1 MDYLY
6 MLVGDGAEW
15 EDIVLFAS
23 EAEAIT
29 ASLKNKTVRVEI
41 FKRDTAGAYHP
52 TYNYYLNGELILTNM
67 GL

>member
-1 MDYLY
+1 

-15 EDIVLFAS
+15 EDIVLYAT
-23 EAEAIT
+23 EGDAIA
-29 ASLKNKTVRVEI
+29 ASLKNKKIRVEI
-41 FKRDTAGAYHP
+41 FKRDAAGAYHP